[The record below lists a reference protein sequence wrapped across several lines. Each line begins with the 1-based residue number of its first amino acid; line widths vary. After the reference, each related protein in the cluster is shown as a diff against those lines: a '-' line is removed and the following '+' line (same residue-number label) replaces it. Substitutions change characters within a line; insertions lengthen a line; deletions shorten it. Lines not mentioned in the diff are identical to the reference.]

1 MLHPHAAQ
9 SRNLLKTS
17 ASPALVRSLL
27 NGRWSESPGK
37 AEPALKCMIL
47 QAVKKLFLWT
57 YARNTWQYD
66 VLCALILAFIFL
78 TPKSWFDNG
87 KPLTWQQHQTQTAS
101 TVLLGVSESGG
112 SELEQSEIERRV
124 RSLTN
129 RPEIKV
135 TGIRKRTNS
144 EGKIIAY
151 EVDIR

>member
-1 MLHPHAAQ
+1 
-9 SRNLLKTS
+9 
-17 ASPALVRSLL
+17 
-27 NGRWSESPGK
+27 
-37 AEPALKCMIL
+37 MIL

-101 TVLLGVSESGG
+101 TVLLGVPDNGG
-112 SELEQSEIERRV
+112 AELEKSEIEQRV
-124 RSLTN
+124 RQLTN

-135 TGIRKRTNS
+135 TSIRKRTDS
-144 EGKIIAY
+144 KGKIIAY